1 MDHLKGLLN
10 CLIYTYYT
18 ATIMLRVLK
27 FLKRIYV
34 SLIIKV
40 KDFGSIFT
48 KNSYFSISIDIEKYY
63 INNIRIINSILYGI
77 LAILSYVF
85 IHNTS
90 ITGFIVIFI
99 FTIIFF
105 SIFMYTSDNFKLS
118 NNLFIKILQKF
129 VFLIIKIALIVL
141 FLNIF
146 DISLFDKI
154 FCDSDDEDNNEV
166 VEDNKEDKN
175 KEVSDKDVV
184 HIKTDDKDEYYNFKV
199 KKEVVDSVINSVSKV
214 LSDNLPDLG
223 VAAVAGK
230 AATETIKQTVGMR
243 PLPRAGAIAGAT
255 FAAAVGTKSGI
266 VASEAINKN
275 ISMSNSI
282 KASTSSINEEV
293 VKTTEA
299 PTDIDGGFIHSAL
312 EDSEIPL
319 VIIVNSLNYFN
330 YLELSLILSL
340 FLLFFRKYLM
350 EKLNR
355 FILNNRNNKIESIN
369 DNNVTLNKVFNIKDK
384 YVEYVFL
391 YIFICLLWIKFM
403 HLYAINNLAED
414 IDSYVMVYNHIKNN
428 SFYFFFTLR
437 NCRVLTKNK
446 ME

>member
-18 ATIMLRVLK
+18 ATIMFRVLK

-40 KDFGSIFT
+40 KDFGNIFT
-48 KNSYFSISIDIEKYY
+48 KNSYFSIDVEKFF
-63 INNIRIINSILYGI
+63 INSISYGV
-77 LAILSYVF
+77 LAILSYFF
-85 IHNTS
+85 IRNSS
-90 ITGFIVIFI
+90 ITGLFIIFI

-105 SIFMYTSDNFKLS
+105 LISMYISDNF
-118 NNLFIKILQKF
+118 
-129 VFLIIKIALIVL
+129 IIIIALISL

-293 VKTTEA
+293 EKTTEA

-350 EKLNR
+350 KKLNR